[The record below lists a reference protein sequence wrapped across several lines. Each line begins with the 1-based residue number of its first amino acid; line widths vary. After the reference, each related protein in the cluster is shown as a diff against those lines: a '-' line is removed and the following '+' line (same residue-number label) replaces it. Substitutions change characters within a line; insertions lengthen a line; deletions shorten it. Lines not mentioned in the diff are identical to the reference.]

1 MRPVLTIIIPAKNE
15 AKYIGSLLESLICQD
30 YPAMPDTR
38 ILVADAGSTDKTRA
52 VVESFRDRLNLEIIE
67 GGLPSIA
74 RNRGAQLADTRYVL
88 FVDADI
94 IIRPYLVGRSL
105 DYLRD
110 QGLYAVTA
118 NVMCK
123 SGIFLDEWYLFT
135 MNTLG
140 RFLGFGTGMFLLFDR
155 EKFWELGGFDP
166 RIVYA
171 EDIHLTL
178 QVGKKRFGYVP
189 GYVLT
194 DNRRFRKMGYSK
206 VAWLWL
212 RTLVNL
218 FNNRFYYRDHRSYW
232 DHRVSE

>member
-38 ILVADAGSTDKTRA
+38 ILVADAQSTDKTRE
-52 VVESFRDRLNLEIIE
+52 VVESYRDRLNLEIIE
-67 GGLPSIA
+67 GGLPSIG
-74 RNRGAQLADTRYVL
+74 RNLGAQLADTRYVL
-88 FVDADI
+88 FVDADVI
-94 IIRPYLVGRSL
+94 VRPYLVGRSL
-105 DYLRD
+105 DYLRHY
-110 QGLYAVTA
+110 GLQAVTA
-118 NVMCK
+118 NVLCK
-123 SGIFLDEWYLFT
+123 SGIFLDEWYLFAL
-135 MNTLG
+135 NTLG

-166 RIVYA
+166 RIVFG

-178 QVGKKRFGYVP
+178 QVGRKRFGYVP

-206 VAWLWL
+206 VACLWL

>member
-1 MRPVLTIIIPAKNE
+1 MCFSWN
-15 AKYIGSLLESLICQD
+15 
-30 YPAMPDTR
+30 
-38 ILVADAGSTDKTRA
+38 
-52 VVESFRDRLNLEIIE
+52 
-67 GGLPSIA
+67 
-74 RNRGAQLADTRYVL
+74 
-88 FVDADI
+88 ADI

-178 QVGKKRFGYVP
+178 QVGKKQFRYVP

-194 DNRRFRKMGYSK
+194 DNRRFRKWVTPRWPGSGSGPWLISSTTASITGIIVPTGITGYP
-206 VAWLWL
+206 
-212 RTLVNL
+212 
-218 FNNRFYYRDHRSYW
+218 NNGSRQAFPDFTSPQN
-232 DHRVSE
+232 